1 MRGNEN
7 LLLITW
13 FLELKSKG
21 EKGMKDRTDKALEF
35 YRIIAPLLTPGL
47 ETAEKRALREHIL
60 TQEKLS
66 ERTLRRLIEKYRKG
80 KLEGLKPKE
89 RSDRGETRAIR
100 DEIIAEAI
108 KLKEELPYRSVRR
121 LLEILEHEG
130 KIKPEEVAVSTLS
143 RILRNKG
150 QTTRDFKLKKEKGL
164 GSRRFQKPHKGM
176 LWQTDIKYGPGLPDP
191 ENPKK
196 TRRTYL
202 LAFLD
207 DATRLIVHGEFYFH
221 QRLPILE
228 DCFRKALISWG
239 ICNAVY
245 LDNGKIFVSKWFRA
259 ACAHLGIQHLAAARY
274 SPQSKG
280 KLERFNRTVDE
291 FLEELR
297 LEPLSTLKELNYKF
311 QLWLQEIYH
320 KRPHR
325 GLPIKE
331 GTNVHLS
338 PLEAW
343 EGDTNTL
350 RSITPEE
357 CKSAFLWVEERHV
370 DKTGCFS
377 LYGTALEAGAAYVGQ
392 KIEVRYDP
400 FDLSIAEV
408 WQNNEKKA
416 MAKALEIKEYNGRK
430 RKRNA
435 IEKAPQTG
443 SRLLKSLEK
452 EKKERIAKRQGII
465 SYKKLNK
472 KGDEN

>member
-1 MRGNEN
+1 MVFR
-7 LLLITW
+7 T
-13 FLELKSKG
+13 KSKG
-21 EKGMKDRTDKALEF
+21 EQAMKDRTDQALE
-35 YRIIAPLLTPGL
+35 YHRIIAPLLAGNL
-47 ETAEKRALREHIL
+47 EAAEKRALRERIIK
-60 TQEKLS
+60 QEKIS
-66 ERTLRRLIEKYRKG
+66 ERTLRRLIEKYRKN
-80 KLEGLKPKE
+80 KLEGLKPKV
-89 RSDRGETRAIR
+89 RSDWGETRAIR

-108 KLKEELPYRSVRR
+108 KLKEELPYRSIRR
-121 LLEILEHEG
+121 ILEILEHEQ
-130 KIKPEEVAVSTLS
+130 KIKPKEVAVSTLS

-150 QTTRDFKLKKEKGL
+150 FSTRDYKLRKEKGI

-176 LWQTDIKYGPGLPDP
+176 LWQTDIKYGPSLPDP
-191 ENPKK
+191 ENSQK

-207 DATRLIVHGEFYFH
+207 DATRLILHGEFYFH

-239 ICNAVY
+239 ICTAVY

-259 ACAHLGIQHLAAARY
+259 ACAHLGIQHLAAASY

-311 QLWLQEIYH
+311 QLWLQESYH

-325 GLPIKE
+325 GLPLKD

-343 EGDTNTL
+343 EADINTL

-357 CKSAFLWVEERHV
+357 CKSAFLWVAERQV
-370 DKTGCFS
+370 DKTGCFP
-377 LYGTALEAGAAYVGQ
+377 LYGTTLEAGATFVGQ

-408 WQNNEKKA
+408 WQNNEKKT
-416 MAKALEIKEYNGRK
+416 MAKMRESKEYNGRK

-465 SYKKLNK
+465 SYKKLTG